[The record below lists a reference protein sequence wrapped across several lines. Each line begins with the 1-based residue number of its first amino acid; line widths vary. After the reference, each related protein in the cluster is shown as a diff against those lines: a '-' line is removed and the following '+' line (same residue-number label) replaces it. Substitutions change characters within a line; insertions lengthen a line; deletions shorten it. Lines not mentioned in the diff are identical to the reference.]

1 MEQLS
6 LETFFFSVLTIARIF
21 KSPMKY
27 STLALFATAVV
38 AAEETFNLRVVSENT
53 EVDGK
58 GISPVRE
65 GAGINFYLLEA
76 EVGPEFHYNAEE
88 ARLYQYDGDDQANV
102 GADAGFLQGGRA
114 VEPSEVTFNDE
125 GVLKIAEQLW
135 ACKELNDPSQHFVED
150 YGVAAADEAPND
162 TCHKISLQRDDGG
175 KEEPAPSHDGWNQ
188 TTTKQVTVTG
198 YTTYCPEPTTLTVT
212 TCVEKE
218 CAPKEVT
225 VSEPKTVTITEE
237 CLVDKTTTPQPSKVE
252 PTEKPKET
260 EPKETTPKETK
271 PKETAPKETAP
282 KETEPKETAPKETET
297 KPSSVAAPSTS
308 ASVTS
313 FEGAAVKNAAG
324 FVAGV
329 AGVAA
334 LLI

>member
-1 MEQLS
+1 
-6 LETFFFSVLTIARIF
+6 
-21 KSPMKY
+21 MKY

-38 AAEETFNLRVVSENT
+38 AAEETFNLRVVSENA

-65 GAGINFYLLEA
+65 GAGINFFLLEA

-88 ARLYQYDGDDQANV
+88 ARLYQYDGEDQANV
-102 GADAGFLQGGRA
+102 GVDAGFLLGGRA

-150 YGVAAADEAPND
+150 YGVAAGDEAPND
-162 TCHKISLQRDDGG
+162 TCHKISLQRDDGD
-175 KEEPAPSHDGWNQ
+175 KKEPAPSHDGWNQ

-198 YTTYCPEPTTLTVT
+198 YTTYCPEPTTFTVT
-212 TCVEKE
+212 TCVEKV

-225 VSEPKTVTITEE
+225 VSEPKTVTITEK

-260 EPKETTPKETK
+260 EPKETA

-282 KETEPKETAPKETET
+282 KETET
-297 KPSSVAAPSTS
+297 KPSTVAAPSTS